1 MNGAEPRKRPR
12 SRALGCLKLAA
23 IVLFLLPAALGIPA
37 VLAYNWVDH
46 QLHQPANPANAK
58 VRFVVAPGS
67 SFHEVAD
74 TLHRVGLID
83 SVTVFDLY
91 ARYKHLDRN
100 IQAGAYE
107 LSRNLDMVQ
116 ILNSL
121 QTAIPEEIFITIP
134 EGYTIKKTAA
144 MLDQGKV
151 IKGSEYSSQAVTGQY
166 NYDFLKDLPAGTS
179 LEGFLFPDT
188 YLLPRTATAKQ
199 LITQQLEA
207 FKKRWTDTRKAQAA
221 QRRLNAQQVVNIASM
236 IEREA
241 LFDED
246 RPLVASVI
254 YNRLQAGWALD
265 IDATVLYAKGVW
277 QSSVTTDDRKINSPY
292 NTYLHTGLPP
302 GPIANPGIK
311 AIDAALQPAQ
321 TGYFFYLSDKQGH
334 NHYAKNNDE
343 FAKLLKQ
350 YGLE

>member
-1 MNGAEPRKRPR
+1 
-12 SRALGCLKLAA
+12 
-23 IVLFLLPAALGIPA
+23 VF
-37 VLAYNWVDH
+37 AYNWVDH
-46 QLHQPANPANAK
+46 QLHQPVNPANAK
-58 VRFVVAPGS
+58 VRFVVPPGS

-74 TLHRVGLID
+74 TLHRTGLID

-100 IQAGAYE
+100 VQAGAYE
-107 LSRNLDMVQ
+107 LSRNLNMIQ
-116 ILNSL
+116 ILDAL
-121 QTAIPEEIFITIP
+121 QTAIPEEIFVTVP

-144 MLDQGKV
+144 LLDTGGV
-151 IKGSEYSSQAVTGQY
+151 IKGSDYLSQAVTGQF
-166 NYDFLKDLPAGTS
+166 NYDFLKDLKPGAS

-188 YLLPRTATAKQ
+188 YLIPRTGTAKQ
-199 LITQQLEA
+199 LITLQLDQ
-207 FKKRWTDTRKAQAA
+207 FNRRWNDTRKGQAT
-221 QRRLNAQQVVNIASM
+221 QRKLNPLQVVTIASM

-254 YNRLQAGWALD
+254 YNRLSAGWALD
-265 IDATVLYAKGVW
+265 IDATVLYAKGAW
-277 QSSVTTDDRKINSPY
+277 QATVTTDDRKIDSPY

-311 AIDAALQPAQ
+311 AIEAALQPAT

-334 NHYAKNNDE
+334 NHYAKTNEE
-343 FAKLLKQ
+343 FARLLRQ
-350 YGLE
+350 YGLQ

>member
-1 MNGAEPRKRPR
+1 MTEAPAPRKR
-12 SRALGCLKLAA
+12 SRALGCAQWFA
-23 IVLFLLPAALGIPA
+23 VILFLLPAALGIPG

-46 QLHQPANPANAK
+46 QLHQPANPSNSK
-58 VRFVVAPGS
+58 VRFVVPPGAT
-67 SFHEVAD
+67 FHEVAD
-74 TLHRVGLID
+74 TLHRAGLID

-100 IQAGAYE
+100 VQAGAYE
-107 LSRNLDMVQ
+107 LSRNLNMIQ
-116 ILNSL
+116 ILDAL
-121 QTAIPEEIFITIP
+121 QTAIPEEIFVTVP

-144 MLDQGKV
+144 LLDQGGV
-151 IKGSEYSSQAVTGQY
+151 IKGSDYVAQAVAGQF

-188 YLLPRTATAKQ
+188 YLIPRTGTAKQ
-199 LITQQLEA
+199 LITLQLDN
-207 FKKRWTDTRKAQAA
+207 FKTHWTDTRKSQAA
-221 QRRLNAQQVVNIASM
+221 QRRLNALQIVTIASM

-241 LFDED
+241 RFDND

-254 YNRLQAGWALD
+254 YNRLEAGWALD

-321 TGYFFYLSDKQGH
+321 TGYFFYLSDPQGH
-334 NHYAKNNDE
+334 NHYARTNDE
-343 FAKLLKQ
+343 FARLLKQ
-350 YGLE
+350 YGLQ